1 MMDDLEVD
9 QIVRVI
15 WSRNP
20 NKMDVSGKVVRVSPA
35 SATVKDEQSG
45 RLIVLEQDDD
55 WEVIG

>member
-1 MMDDLEVD
+1 MMEDLEVD

-35 SATVKDEQSG
+35 SATVQDEQSG
-45 RLIVLEQDDD
+45 RLIVLEEDDD